1 MDSDL
6 SASELRK
13 RYHKGGELDDS
24 QLSASQLRARYG
36 IKSNSKPQKGEE
48 GGSATQGMLLLSI
61 AVAVIAVITAYLMG
75 YITPKPA
82 TGS

>member
-13 RYHKGGELDDS
+13 RYHKGGDLDDS

-36 IKSNSKPQKGEE
+36 IKSNSKPQKEE

-61 AVAVIAVITAYLMG
+61 AVAVIAVIAAYLMG
-75 YITPKPA
+75 FITPKPA
-82 TGS
+82 SGS